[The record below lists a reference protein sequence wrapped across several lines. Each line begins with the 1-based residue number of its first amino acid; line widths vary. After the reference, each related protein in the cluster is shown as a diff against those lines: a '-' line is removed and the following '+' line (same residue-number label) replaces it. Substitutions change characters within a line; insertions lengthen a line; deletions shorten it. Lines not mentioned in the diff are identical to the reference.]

1 MAFGR
6 NTKTDDARA
15 ASRAVPASSDTKR
28 SASRKVTK
36 ARILPSFATRGK
48 VNPPR
53 LRRERR
59 TLADGRTPFRSLAL
73 PRVTRIAPCGVFVTF
88 RDAKRFVFRARTNPK
103 DAAPCRRRGE
113 GRANSVSNEA
123 KLNGRMLPST
133 AVGGTALQRRSRPFG
148 REFSCFSPKGSAVR
162 TDKQLSQRRK
172 PHFSAAMANQ
182 G

>member
-1 MAFGR
+1 MRPINFRVSPLCAKYKNHVR
-6 NTKTDDARA
+6 
-15 ASRAVPASSDTKR
+15 PQ
-28 SASRKVTK
+28 
-36 ARILPSFATRGK
+36 LPFLGLVYYPSWRPFPFLVGTAYYSGT
-48 VNPPR
+48 N
-53 LRRERR
+53 
-59 TLADGRTPFRSLAL
+59 GRTPFRPLAL

-123 KLNGRMLPST
+123 KPNGRMLPST
-133 AVGGTALQRRSRPFG
+133 AVSGTALQRRSRPFG

-162 TDKQLSQRRK
+162 TDKQLPQRGK